1 MGINKGG
8 LNKGYR
14 QTRVDGDGVR
24 WMQGWLNLDGG
35 RGVGYTKGGVYTGAG
50 RCKWGLDGVT
60 RWIQG

>member
-50 RCKWGLDGVT
+50 RCKWG
-60 RWIQG
+60 